1 MVTPKLGA
9 RQAPTQAQAL
19 LLDRHEPALRRVA
32 HALATR
38 NKIAPTCIL
47 FVLADPRGRIGAALQ
62 QAISI
67 PRLGPVVL
75 PSHAS
80 SLSAWIDKLTGLGP
94 VLDCTGSR
102 RGIPVIVID
111 RNDDQALLRI
121 EP

>member
-67 PRLGPVVL
+67 PRLGPV
-75 PSHAS
+75 
-80 SLSAWIDKLTGLGP
+80 
-94 VLDCTGSR
+94 LDCTGSR